1 MAPIKFSVKQLL
13 AQSFLPGGGDAGR
26 GKAPAHTFYVC
37 KDSGA
42 VFVSD
47 AEGALLCISD
57 LLLGKAAVRAFPT
70 HGCAGKDGA
79 DSTVPGARGPA
90 GADGRNGIDGR
101 PGRDAVGS
109 VGPQGVPGKN
119 GVDSIASPE
128 RVQNLETAVRDLRAE
143 RATWVSE
150 IAALKAELK
159 ALVDM
164 DANKGVYMEWLRTK
178 AQARAEK
185 KGE

>member
-26 GKAPAHTFYVC
+26 GKGQPYTFYAC
-37 KDSGA
+37 RDTGA

-57 LLLGKAAVRAFPT
+57 LLLGKAVVRAFPT

-90 GADGRNGIDGR
+90 GPAGRDGVDGKN
-101 PGRDAVGS
+101 GRDAVGS
-109 VGPQGVPGKN
+109 VGPQGRPGRD
-119 GVDSIASPE
+119 GVDSIANPE

-143 RATWVSE
+143 RAAWVSE
-150 IAALKAELK
+150 LAALKAAHQ

-164 DANKGVYMEWLRTK
+164 DANKGAYLEWLRAK

-185 KGE
+185 KEN